1 MTVSRSLLLTA
12 GGTLLFAIH
21 MKAPICSLLTLIRFR
36 FLPFQTASSEDI
48 SQWYEVVNV
57 FTFSEPRPRHQ
68 PDLLPVLPPP
78 TDAGPAT
85 VMISGLRAV
94 LKVLLR
100 LSVCQAGEAGVPSL
114 RHRQVR
120 QGLVDVGR
128 DEDGHAAVLL
138 LHHLRVDLAGVAVLV

>member
-1 MTVSRSLLLTA
+1 M
-12 GGTLLFAIH
+12 
-21 MKAPICSLLTLIRFR
+21 
-36 FLPFQTASSEDI
+36 FLPFLNPDRDTSLIFSPSS
-48 SQWYEVVNV
+48 
-57 FTFSEPRPRHQ
+57 
-68 PDLLPVLPPP
+68 LLQLMLGLQQS
-78 TDAGPAT
+78 D
-85 VMISGLRAV
+85 MISGLRSV